1 MVLVP
6 RVEGQ
11 CDLFEQSRFRR
22 DSATDGLV
30 YHIEIGFRA
39 DFICLLYPRPAQ
51 IPVLGR
57 DGRDLE
63 RVIQTTEQDLLSSG
77 LVGQLEGAFLHVPER
92 LHTEAAD
99 SPFQVGET
107 GVVQGAVYLADDQQV
122 RLRVFHQVDDVP
134 QRGGLGFFGGARA
147 FADPVAAFE
156 PPEGAVALADDVRQV
171 ELACAGVSQQAVHR
185 RRSPPESARPVL
197 RCP

>member
-1 MVLVP
+1 M
-6 RVEGQ
+6 
-11 CDLFEQSRFRR
+11 
-22 DSATDGLV
+22 
-30 YHIEIGFRA
+30 
-39 DFICLLYPRPAQ
+39 
-51 IPVLGR
+51 LGR

-134 QRGGLGFFGGARA
+134 QRGGLGLLRGTRA
-147 FADPVAAFE
+147 FADPIAAFE

-171 ELACAGVSQQAVHR
+171 
-185 RRSPPESARPVL
+185 
-197 RCP
+197 